1 MIRKLVV
8 VLWQER
14 IGIKKPE
21 IHLVFGVLVHYLFK
35 EWL

>member
-8 VLWQER
+8 VLCQER